1 MSIPEQLLYTIKK
14 SDSVHVYLIIEGLS
28 YFTSKSADQP
38 KFFKDSIVLSSHGFW
53 KMCSICLFGLKRPQE
68 LVPNNLHE

>member
-53 KMCSICLFGLKRPQE
+53 KMCSICLFWPKTSTRISS
-68 LVPNNLHE
+68 